1 MKKSIA
7 FFAKN
12 LDIGGIERAIINYV
26 NNIDYNKYNV
36 TLFLEKKEG
45 MYLNEINKS
54 ANIID
59 FNINENKN
67 IILRKIINALKLIK
81 FSIKYYNKFDFAANF
96 ATTVKSGA
104 ILSKR
109 FSKNN
114 AIWFHGDYWN
124 NKEEANKFL
133 KYIRANKYKKI
144 VFVSNALKEKYL
156 SVHDSEQLLYVI
168 NNPVNYKEMLERGK
182 EKIKEKKTKTIVLN
196 VGRHEEHAKRLS
208 VLLNSAKRL
217 LDKNYDFELWMVGD
231 GPDTSLYKDL
241 VKKLK
246 IEKNVKFLGK
256 KSNVYPYFKICDVV
270 VLSSVIEGNPVVYL
284 ESKIFNKPII
294 STNVSDAK
302 IELKGYG
309 IVTNIDEESFYLGL
323 KKFLD
328 EGYKIKN
335 KFDPENYNKDVF
347 KKLYHVIED

>member
-1 MKKSIA
+1 MKKDIA
-7 FFAKN
+7 FFAKS

-26 NNIDYNKYNV
+26 NNINYNKYNV

-45 MYLNEINKS
+45 IYLNEINKNI
-54 ANIID
+54 NIIE
-59 FNINENKN
+59 FNISESKN
-67 IILRKIINALKLIK
+67 VFIRKLMNALKLIK
-81 FSIKYYNKFDFAANF
+81 FSIKYHNKFYFAANF

-114 AIWFHGDYWN
+114 AMWFHCDYWN
-124 NKEEANKFL
+124 SKEEANNFL
-133 KYIRANKYKKI
+133 KYVRAKKYKKI

-156 SVHDSEQLLYVI
+156 KAYNSNQLLYVI
-168 NNPVNYKEMLERGK
+168 NNPVNYEEMI
-182 EKIKEKKTKTIVLN
+182 EKGNKKIQEKKTKTIVLN
-196 VGRHEEHAKRLS
+196 VGRHEEYAKRLS

-217 LDKNYDFELWMVGD
+217 LDKNYDFELWMVGS
-231 GPDTSLYKDL
+231 GPDTDFYKEL

-246 IEKNVKFLGK
+246 IENNVKFLGK

-294 STNVSDAK
+294 STDVTDAK

-309 IVTNIDEESFYLGL
+309 IVTDTNEESFYQGL

-335 KFDPENYNKDVF
+335 KFDPENYNQEVF